1 MKMKAFVFPGQ
12 GSQKVGMLLDSEQ
25 AVAGTFKL
33 ASEVLGYD
41 LWRLIQEDPESQLNQ
56 TEYTQ
61 PALLTASVALWQLW
75 QNRGGSA
82 DYLAGHSLGEY
93 AALVASSV
101 LSLQDAVQLVRL
113 RGQLMQ
119 SAVPVGEG
127 GMTVIMGL
135 KDSQIRAICE
145 QTSEGTVEA
154 ANFNAPGQ
162 VVISGSNEAVAAAAE
177 ACQKAGAKRVIALP
191 VSAPF
196 HCSLMAPA
204 AEKLEQALSE
214 VTFSSPEI
222 PVIQNVT
229 AQVCADP
236 GLIKRNLVKQMSCAV
251 RWTECVEHMGQ
262 LGVTAMIECG
272 PGKVLTGLNR
282 RISRDMDRH
291 NLASVAD
298 VAALWGAL

>member
-1 MKMKAFVFPGQ
+1 MNKKAFVFPGQ
-12 GSQKVGMLLDSEQ
+12 GSQRVGMLIESEG
-25 AVAGTFKL
+25 AISNTFST

-41 LWRLIQEDPESQLNQ
+41 LWALIQHGPESQLNQ
-56 TEYTQ
+56 TEFTQ
-61 PALLTASVALWQLW
+61 PALLTASVALWRLW
-75 QNRGGSA
+75 QGKDGSA

-93 AALVASSV
+93 SALVASGV
-101 LSLQDAVQLVRL
+101 LTLQDAVGLVRL

-119 SAVPVGEG
+119 SAVPVGVG

-135 KDSQIRAICE
+135 EDDEIKGICK
-145 QTSEGTVEA
+145 QVAQGTVEA

-177 ACQKAGAKRVIALP
+177 ACKRAGAKRVIALP

-204 AEKLEQALSE
+204 AEKLKQELDRVEFAPPQ
-214 VTFSSPEI
+214 I

-229 AQVCADP
+229 ARVCSDP
-236 GLIKRNLVKQMSCAV
+236 VAIKRNLVEQMSAAV
-251 RWTECVEHMGQ
+251 RWTECVEQMAE
-262 LGVTAMIECG
+262 LGVTNLVECG

-282 RISRDMDRH
+282 RISRELKSH
-291 NLASVAD
+291 TLGSEAD
-298 VAALWGAL
+298 ILTLQEAL

>member
-1 MKMKAFVFPGQ
+1 
-12 GSQKVGMLLDSEQ
+12 MLIESEG
-25 AVAGTFKL
+25 AISNTFST

-41 LWRLIQEDPESQLNQ
+41 LWALIQHGPESQLNQ
-56 TEYTQ
+56 TEFTQ
-61 PALLTASVALWQLW
+61 PALLTASVALWRLW
-75 QNRGGSA
+75 QGKDGSA

-93 AALVASSV
+93 SALVASGV
-101 LSLQDAVQLVRL
+101 LTLQDAVGLVRL

-119 SAVPVGEG
+119 SAVPVGVG

-135 KDSQIRAICE
+135 EDDEIKGICK
-145 QTSEGTVEA
+145 QVAQGTVEA

-177 ACQKAGAKRVIALP
+177 ACKRAGAKRVIALP

-204 AEKLEQALSE
+204 AEKLKQELDRVE
-214 VTFSSPEI
+214 FSPPQI

-229 AQVCADP
+229 ARVCSDP
-236 GLIKRNLVKQMSCAV
+236 VAIKRNLVEQMSAAV
-251 RWTECVEHMGQ
+251 RWTECVEQMAE
-262 LGVTAMIECG
+262 LGVTNLVECG

-282 RISRDMDRH
+282 RISRELKSH
-291 NLASVAD
+291 TLGSEAD
-298 VAALWGAL
+298 ILTLQEAL